1 MPRVMSERVERV
13 LISLGYDELIRLST
27 EQDTTSVECHFCEK
41 IYDFSAK
48 EVENLA
54 KKSK

>member
-1 MPRVMSERVERV
+1 MSERVERV